1 MRRVLRH
8 IQALRERNSCVE
20 LLATHG
26 GVVEPLQV
34 DDQDARKPVNCQI
47 LLHIHLFFTA
57 IASEACVDHL
67 LRLDKLVQAV
77 SYLIDP
83 KKRTAFLGI
92 STLRSMK
99 LSNASA

>member
-1 MRRVLRH
+1 MVRNAEQLVCGLFLARVSRMRRVLRH
-8 IQALRERNSCVE
+8 IQGLRERNGCVE

-77 SYLIDP
+77 SY
-83 KKRTAFLGI
+83 FY
-92 STLRSMK
+92 
-99 LSNASA
+99 